1 MRALVLVLLATSAA
15 HGASLPALLPSIT
28 DATGLDPRTRLL
40 PLIQAEAQAAGIP
53 PALADAVAT
62 IETGY
67 TENAMGSSGEI
78 GLMQVMPAT
87 ARMLGFRSN
96 TTELYSA
103 ATNIHYG
110 VSYLARALAAS
121 GGNLCRALMKYRAG
135 TGEEGYSP
143 LSIQYCRRAQAVLA
157 RNGSPL
163 AAQVA
168 ATTPAAP
175 DLADP
180 YMIAT
185 NGSLRFRPDLAAFA
199 QIAADTAGDSGVAV
213 EKPVAAWHFSNKG
226 GHARAQ
232 AVMDVMK
239 EDGVIDPHVIH
250 IGDDTQEAD

>member
-1 MRALVLVLLATSAA
+1 MRALALLLLATSVAY
-15 HGASLPALLPSIT
+15 GASLPTLLPSIADT
-28 DATGLDPRTRLL
+28 TGLEPRTRLL
-40 PLIQAEAQAAGIP
+40 PLIQSEAQAAGIP

-67 TENAMGSSGEI
+67 TENALGSSGEI

-96 TTELYSA
+96 TTDLYSP

-110 VSYLARALAAS
+110 VTYLARALAAS

-143 LSIQYCRRAQAVLA
+143 LSIQYCRRAQAALA

-163 AAQVA
+163 AEQVA

-180 YMIAT
+180 YMIPA
-185 NGSLRFRPDLAAFA
+185 NGFMHFRPDMAAFA
-199 QIAADTAGDSGVAV
+199 QIAGDIAGENGVVV
-213 EKPVAAWHFSNKG
+213 EKPVAAWHFSNTN

-232 AVMDVMK
+232 AVMDEMK

-250 IGDDTQEAD
+250 IGGDAQEAD

>member
-1 MRALVLVLLATSAA
+1 MPS
-15 HGASLPALLPSIT
+15 LLPSIA

-67 TENAMGSSGEI
+67 TENAIGSSGEI

-87 ARMLGFRSN
+87 ARMMGFGGNS
-96 TTELYSA
+96 TELYAA

-157 RNGSPL
+157 RNGSAL

-180 YMIAT
+180 YMIPV
-185 NGSLRFRPDLAAFA
+185 NGVMHFRPDMAAFA
-199 QIAADTAGDSGVAV
+199 QIAGDMDVVV
-213 EKPVAAWHFSNKG
+213 EKPVAAWHFAGKG

-232 AVMDVMK
+232 AVMDEMK

-250 IGDDTQEAD
+250 IGGDAQEPD